1 MQNLNAV
8 LRAIPA
14 PDADAMARAQQHIDG
29 LLKPPGSLGRLE
41 ALAVQ
46 LAGMPGLGGQ
56 PQVAK
61 KALLVMC
68 ADHGVWDEGVAISPK
83 AVTAIQAANMT
94 RGTTGVCVLAA
105 QAGAKVHVIDVGID
119 SEPLPGV
126 VNMRVARGCGNIA
139 RGPAM
144 SREQGQELLLEV
156 MRYTRA
162 LAQEGVTLF
171 GVGELGMANTTP
183 AAAIVSVLTGSDA
196 QEVVGIGANL
206 PLAKVGNKVE
216 VVRRA
221 IAVNQPDPN
230 DGLDVLSKVGGFDLL
245 GMTGVML
252 GAASCG
258 LPVVL
263 DGFLSYAAALA
274 ACQIAPEVKP
284 YLIPSHYSAEKGA
297 RIALAH
303 LGLEPYLNMGMRL
316 GEGSGAALA
325 MALTSALSP
334 VPVAGYSIA
343 FIAACGGGVSW
354 LLVMTAGGGF
364 RHTQDRNK
372 LILAGIAFSAFCM
385 ALTRITLLLTEDHAY
400 GIFYWLA
407 GGVSHV
413 RWQEFWQLFPMVAVA
428 LPVVL
433 LLANQLNLLNV
444 SDSTARTLGVNLPKL
459 RLIINILVL
468 LLVGAC
474 VSAACVIVLKA
485 LAKKKSSDAKADDEL
500 DLDFEI
506 N

>member
-1 MQNLNAV
+1 MQNLNTV

-14 PDADAMARAQQHIDG
+14 PDADSMARAQQHIDG

-252 GAASCG
+252 G
-258 LPVVL
+258 
-263 DGFLSYAAALA
+263 
-274 ACQIAPEVKP
+274 
-284 YLIPSHYSAEKGA
+284 
-297 RIALAH
+297 
-303 LGLEPYLNMGMRL
+303 
-316 GEGSGAALA
+316 
-325 MALTSALSP
+325 
-334 VPVAGYSIA
+334 
-343 FIAACGGGVSW
+343 GGVLW
-354 LLVMTAGGGF
+354 AAGG
-364 RHTQDRNK
+364 
-372 LILAGIAFSAFCM
+372 AGWLS
-385 ALTRITLLLTEDHAY
+385 LLR
-400 GIFYWLA
+400 GGA
-407 GGVSHV
+407 GGVSDSAGG
-413 RWQEFWQLFPMVAVA
+413 ET
-428 LPVVL
+428 
-433 LLANQLNLLNV
+433 V
-444 SDSTARTLGVNLPKL
+444 SDPVPLFGGEGGAYRAGAPGSRTVSQYGHASGRRQRRGAGDADRRGGLRDVPSHGHAGGKQYCVTEGVSRRWGRQWPFPFSAEVLPAAETKNTL
-459 RLIINILVL
+459 EGVCN
-468 LLVGAC
+468 VGC
-474 VSAACVIVLKA
+474 GGRI
-485 LAKKKSSDAKADDEL
+485 
-500 DLDFEI
+500 
-506 N
+506 